1 MPSFAFVDAKVT
13 VGGTDL
19 SSYVRQVSLSMQ
31 ADQLDDTAMGDTYR
45 SRIGGLKD
53 WSVNLEFNSDFAA
66 GAVDATLFSLYGTV
80 VTVTIKPT
88 GAATSGTNPMYSGP
102 VLISAHNPI
111 GNSVG
116 DLATNSVTW
125 QGAGALARATS

>member
-1 MPSFAFVDAKVT
+1 MPSFAFTDAKVT
-13 VGGTDL
+13 VNAVDL
-19 SSYVRQVSLSMQ
+19 SSYVRQATLNVQ
-31 ADQLDDTAMGDTYR
+31 ADQLDDTAMGDSFR

-53 WSVNLEFNSDFAA
+53 WSVSLEFNSDFAA
-66 GAVDATLFSLYGTV
+66 GAVDATLFPLLGSV
-80 VTVTIKPT
+80 VTVTVK
-88 GAATSGTNPMYSGP
+88 ATSATTSATNPQYSGP
-102 VLISAHNPI
+102 VLVSAYNPI